1 MGSSPRGRGK
11 RVRCRRMV
19 WVGRLIPARAG
30 KTLAGCVSGG
40 AGKAHP
46 RAGGENSDATATVAL
61 LAGSSPR
68 GRGKPTERVLRSV
81 RHRLIPA
88 RAGKTM
94 RSAASASVTPGSSPR
109 GRGKHGDTI
118 TRIEKARLIPARA
131 GKTCAGMR
139 STRRRPAHPRA
150 GGENFCDCMNTRGGF
165 GSSPRGRGKP
175 RESPHRPGAHR
186 LIPARAGKTRA
197 PLLRKAPIA
206 AHPRAGG
213 ENTCHRY
220 GPHLIRGSSPRGR
233 GKRRGYVDAG
243 VDLGLIP
250 ARAGK
255 T

>member
-1 MGSSPRGRGK
+1 
-11 RVRCRRMV
+11 MV
-19 WVGRLIPARAG
+19 
-30 KTLAGCVSGG
+30 
-40 AGKAHP
+40 
-46 RAGGENSDATATVAL
+46 
-61 LAGSSPR
+61 GSSPR
-68 GRGKPTERVLRSV
+68 GRGKPSRVVSV
-81 RHRLIPA
+81 AA
-88 RAGKTM
+88 R
-94 RSAASASVTPGSSPR
+94 V
-109 GRGKHGDTI
+109 
-118 TRIEKARLIPARA
+118 RLIPARA

-255 T
+255 TRRACGAVRRPTAHPRAGGENMVTAYNTRTGVGSSPRGRGKRHPGREH